1 MVIMKQE
8 TPNDFPLEFDEKIRT
23 ALNKL
28 SLEELQH
35 ISEVSGVTFYSGYLN
50 RGEQNTREDYIEELS
65 EISDMKQ
72 SQIDRI
78 YKELG
83 IS

>member
-1 MVIMKQE
+1 MNLEQNTAYPPEYDE
-8 TPNDFPLEFDEKIRT
+8 TIRAALQGLTLE
-23 ALNKL
+23 KL
-28 SLEELQH
+28 AR
-35 ISEVSGVTFYSGYLN
+35 IAEVSGVTYYSGYLN
-50 RGEQNTREDYIEELS
+50 RGEENTREDYIEELS

-83 IS
+83 LTQT